1 MAQVESDVLRPLLF
15 GEVVD
20 VCVTGIAGYGAFVV
34 TEEGHRGLIHLSEL
48 ADEWVPFGQVDDY
61 VKEGDHL
68 RVKVVKANPEAY
80 GFSARGLTHVV
91 RRYGA
96 GIDIPGG
103 NETGEIREVRDAR
116 VPGDSKAR
124 PIGSAAT
131 DLDMWMRYLREVT
144 SHLFTTPAAQERLR
158 QLAEEAGG
166 FALGVAMGNR
176 TTTAGLE
183 SVILRDLRAA
193 LGLRQVEATDHAI
206 DRWMEKVDPHS
217 TREEA
222 RQAIARAAR
231 SGTEVREA
239 TALVQEG
246 DVILAVTDRGA
257 VATVY
262 RREEELSPTLPE
274 DHLRVNG
281 LPLGA
286 IARVR
291 AGTGCL
297 AQGEAS

>member
-1 MAQVESDVLRPLLF
+1 MESDVLRPLLF

-34 TEEGHRGLIHLSEL
+34 TGEGHRGLIHLSEL

-61 VKEGDHL
+61 VAEGDRL
-68 RVKVVKANPEAY
+68 KVKVVKANPEAY
-80 GFSARGLTHVV
+80 GFSARGLSHVMRRRGNGGGPQAAGQTRPGPDV
-91 RRYGA
+91 RARSA
-96 GIDIPGG
+96 GP
-103 NETGEIREVRDAR
+103 VAM
-116 VPGDSKAR
+116 
-124 PIGSAAT
+124 SAEM
-131 DLDMWMRYLREVT
+131 DMWLRYLREVT

-176 TTTAGLE
+176 ITTAGLE
-183 SVILRDLRAA
+183 SVVLRDLRAA

-206 DRWMEKVDPHS
+206 DRWMEKVEPGS
-217 TREEA
+217 SREDA
-222 RQAIARAAR
+222 RQAILRAAR

-239 TALVQEG
+239 TALVQDG

-281 LPLGA
+281 LPLGT

-291 AGTGCL
+291 AGTCL